1 MNRTRS
7 RILPAFLLLALIILQ
22 LSCGGNSGNG
32 PEPPLPPAVSIVVT
46 PATSTLDQLESATL
60 AATVHNAT
68 NTTVSWSVQ
77 EANGGSVTG
86 AGVYTAPG
94 SAGTFHVVAT
104 SAADTSKTATCTIT
118 VRDVSITIE
127 PTTAVV
133 VAREAK
139 SFTATVT
146 GSVDKGVSYS
156 VQETA
161 GGTIDAAGVYTAPA
175 QAGAY
180 HVIATA
186 HANSSRS
193 AVAGITVSAPVP
205 LITSTAPASAEE
217 GSEYTYAVV
226 ATDPAG
232 TAITYA
238 LDVAPTGA
246 TITGNTITW
255 TPAADQ
261 SRRENAFRIR
271 VDTASGGTASQDF
284 SVTPRG
290 TVTVKYGAYYVDMA
304 NVKTFVPQTP
314 PDVSVLV
321 PDDAGGYTT
330 IAGQVSSG
338 QAVIPSV
345 PAGGYLLMIGTPLP
359 VFYEESA
366 SSVDVSPTNF
376 KRPGI
381 VNGSYGTG
389 ITFQITGLN
398 PFGANDFV
406 AYESPNQNY
415 EDMFYNLSAGLGDT
429 SASGVLDLYTSPLP
443 DAAQGDVEYINQMVG
458 QQVSGTLVNVLQ
470 KSSGPLT
477 LTIVD
482 GSLPTV
488 PAALSTPGA
497 GGTIR
502 LNVKAAQF
510 WQNLLEGNPNAT
522 GPTGHFGVL
531 ATAPGGATAN
541 LLISDTAGVA
551 DFDLGDVGYNNPYP
565 ATWGRQFY
573 YAVMSMV
580 KYQLPGTS
588 APTSAVAIADTTTT
602 DLPTAQDPLTL
613 QLGAVRN
620 VRVNGA
626 ALTSDQTGIGL
637 TPLIAWDPPLL
648 GVPTSYK
655 VTVDRLYNGGAA
667 GTKHIVAAT
676 FTMKGT
682 SLQVPSGV
690 LLDGNFYFLHI
701 QATEAGTSRTATVDS
716 FTPTVAP

>member
-7 RILPAFLLLALIILQ
+7 RILPAFLLLPLIIIQ

-32 PEPPLPPAVSIVVT
+32 PEPPSPPAVSITAT

-68 NTTVSWSVQ
+68 NTAVSWAVQ
-77 EANGGSVTG
+77 ESNGGSVTS
-86 AGVYTAPG
+86 AGVYTAPA
-94 SAGTFHVVAT
+94 SPGTFHVVAT
-104 SAADTSKTATCTIT
+104 SSADTSKTATCAIT
-118 VRDVSITIE
+118 VRDVSITLA
-127 PTTAVV
+127 PTTAAV
-133 VAREAK
+133 VARATK
-139 SFTATVT
+139 SFAATVT
-146 GSVDKGVSYS
+146 GSVDKAVSYS
-156 VQETA
+156 VQETG
-161 GGTIDAAGVYTAPA
+161 GGTIDDAGVYTAPA

-180 HVIATA
+180 HVLATA
-186 HANSSRS
+186 HANSLRT
-193 AVAGITVSAPVP
+193 AVAGVTVSAPVP
-205 LITSTAPASAEE
+205 VITSTAPASAEE
-217 GSEYTYAVV
+217 GSEYTYSVV

-238 LDVAPTGA
+238 LDLAPTGA

-261 SRRENAFRIR
+261 SRRENAFKVR
-271 VDTASGGTASQDF
+271 VDTAAGGTASQDF
-284 SVTPRG
+284 SVTPSG

-304 NVKTFVPQTP
+304 NVKTFVPQIP
-314 PDVSVLV
+314 PDVSVLI
-321 PDDAGGYTT
+321 PDGAGGYTT

-345 PAGGYLLMIGTPLP
+345 PAGPYLLVIGTPSP
-359 VFYEESA
+359 VFYDESA
-366 SSVDVSPTNF
+366 SSVDVSSTTF

-381 VNGSYGTG
+381 LNGSYGTG
-389 ITFQITGLN
+389 INFQMTGLN

-415 EDMFYNLSAGLGDT
+415 EDIFYNLSAGLGET
-429 SASGVLDLYTSPLP
+429 SASGILDLYPSPLP
-443 DAAQGDVEYINQMVG
+443 DAAQGDVEYVNQMVG

-477 LTIVD
+477 LTIAD
-482 GSLPTV
+482 GSSPTV

-497 GGTIR
+497 SGTIR

-522 GPTGHFGVL
+522 GPTGHFGLL

-541 LLISDTAGVA
+541 LLISDTAEVS
-551 DFDLGDVGYNNPYP
+551 DFNLGDVGYNNPYP
-565 ATWGRQFY
+565 PTWGRQFY
-573 YAVMSMV
+573 YAVTSMV

-588 APTSAVAIADTTTT
+588 APTSAVAIADTATTE
-602 DLPTAQDPLTL
+602 LPTAEDPLIL

-626 ALTSDQTGIGL
+626 ALVSDQTGIGL
-637 TPLIAWDPPLL
+637 TPLITWDPPLL
-648 GVPTSYK
+648 GIPTSYK
-655 VTVDRLYNGGAA
+655 VTVDRLYNGGAV
-667 GTKHIVAAT
+667 GTKHVIAAT
-676 FTMKGT
+676 FTMTGT

-690 LLDGNFYFLHI
+690 LLSGNNYFLHI
-701 QATEAGTSRTATVDS
+701 QAIEAGTSRSATVDS
-716 FTPTVAP
+716 FTPTLAP